1 MKTSDEPII
10 VEQSFNSSIESVW
23 DSITDIEQMRLW
35 YFENIPAFKPEIGFE
50 TQFSVQSN
58 DRNFLH
64 MWKVT
69 EVQPLK
75 MIKYSWRFEGYPGKS
90 TVTFEL
96 LKQDTL
102 TKLKLTVDI
111 LENFPEDISE
121 FTRESCIAGWKY
133 FITNRLKDFLK
144 N

>member
-1 MKTSDEPII
+1 MKTSDELII
-10 VEQSFNSSIESVW
+10 IEQTFNSSIESVW

-75 MIKYSWRFEGYPGKS
+75 MIKYSWTFEGYPGKS